1 MILLVSHEGI
11 EWSFHFGPDSVT
23 LTVKDLAQQMTQGC
37 REPLLAAWSLLL
49 SQRQAFLNNRIAEVP
64 YTPKFQGFMEMRDD
78 VFLSVG
84 AENKDTIGYQESDL
98 EAIEFHW
105 ENADLE
111 VDALFRPG
119 LDTPFSPSIFVDLEM
134 YSLAENPILIDEKQD
149 KKNIP
154 RLPTTSVSERST
166 QPLVLMRNRF
176 FGARMKIVPDFV

>member
-23 LTVKDLAQQMTQGC
+23 LTEKDIVLQMTQVC

-49 SQRQAFLNNRIAEVP
+49 SQRPAFLNNRIAEVP
-64 YTPKFQGFMEMRDD
+64 YTPIWQGVLEMRDD

-84 AENKDTIGYQESDL
+84 TENKDTIGYQGSDL

-105 ENADLE
+105 ENPDLK

-119 LDTPFSPSIFVDLEM
+119 LDTPFPPSIFIDFEM
-134 YSLAENPILIDEKQD
+134 YSLAENPILIEEKQD
-149 KKNIP
+149 KENIP
-154 RLPTTSVSERST
+154 RLQ
-166 QPLVLMRNRF
+166 QPQSPKDQRNPLCWWGVAF
-176 FGARMKIVPDFV
+176 LAQE